1 MEMAAL
7 INTPEKDRADHRQ
20 RSARCRAGIGSV
32 PGEDGVHPGR
42 RTTQYMESAEISA
55 VQLMSAQQFFRRHAL
70 FAGQL

>member
-32 PGEDGVHPGR
+32 LGEDGVHPGR
-42 RTTQYMESAEISA
+42 RMTR
-55 VQLMSAQQFFRRHAL
+55 MSPPEK
-70 FAGQL
+70 G